1 MTYDPESLHNGT
13 IQFRSQCLMASNSEF
28 YNKEQQKN
36 PGTTRTAALALAL
49 ALASA
54 PRLHAAAA
62 LFPPLASFP

>member
-28 YNKEQQKN
+28 YSKEQQKN
-36 PGTTRTAALALAL
+36 PGTTWTAALAL